1 VQPFGNCIKMC
12 AYKRIAQSFCRVVSD
27 IMRFITRGI
36 QMVSTG
42 QLNSDPKKAVFLN
55 DLPEAEGKLL
65 ADASELRS
73 YSNGETVFAVGD
85 ELHGVY
91 VVSTGAL
98 KITRTALKDRFQ
110 VLDMLLP
117 GQCIGEAQVFTG
129 CAAASRAEA
138 HGHTEC
144 WLVPAEALRKITRE
158 SPIVSEAIIK
168 HLAAKMLHL
177 VPLVETLSLRAVP
190 ERVAQLVLSNATNTA
205 DAQPV
210 EFLDTQEELSRYI
223 GCSREAFNRALKHLA
238 DMGFI
243 HNAFPTIDILDRNGL
258 QRYSKC

>member
-1 VQPFGNCIKMC
+1 MN
-12 AYKRIAQSFCRVVSD
+12 
-27 IMRFITRGI
+27 
-36 QMVSTG
+36 STG
-42 QLNSDPKKAVFLN
+42 QLHSDRKKAVFLN

-65 ADASELRS
+65 ADVSELRS
-73 YSNGETVFAVGD
+73 YSNGNTVFAVGD
-85 ELHGVY
+85 ELHGLY

-144 WLVPAEALRKITRE
+144 WFVPAGALRKITRE
-158 SPIVSEAIIK
+158 SPVVSEAIFK

-177 VPLVETLSLRAVP
+177 VPLVESLSLRTVP
-190 ERVAQLVLSNATNTA
+190 ERVAQMVLDQAKNPA

-238 DMGFI
+238 EMGFI
-243 HNAFPTIDILDRNGL
+243 QNAFPVINILDSDGL

>member
-1 VQPFGNCIKMC
+1 MIS
-12 AYKRIAQSFCRVVSD
+12 RD
-27 IMRFITRGI
+27 
-36 QMVSTG
+36 
-42 QLNSDPKKAVFLN
+42 QLNSDRKKAAFLN
-55 DLPEAEGKLL
+55 GLPEAENKLL

-73 YSNGETVFAVGD
+73 YSDGEIVFAVGD

-110 VLDMLLP
+110 VLDMMLP

-129 CAAASRAEA
+129 CPAASRAEA

-144 WLVPAEALRKITRE
+144 WFVPAGALRKIIRE
-158 SPIVSEAIIK
+158 NPAVSEAIIK
-168 HLAAKMLHL
+168 HLAGKMLHL
-177 VPLVETLSLRAVP
+177 VSLVETLSLRTVP
-190 ERVAQLVLSNATNTA
+190 ERVAQMVLGHAKKLT

-210 EFLDTQEELSRYI
+210 EFFETQEELSRYI

-243 HNAFPTIDILDRNGL
+243 QNEYPIIRILDHDGL
-258 QRYSKC
+258 QLYSKC